1 MARDRRDKQNKS
13 KNKNKRKKGDAKKI
27 APKRI
32 ATRAKRKASSVSEV
46 RTGTPKR
53 AVSGRTSS
61 ARSGRDATSAGWAV
75 ALEAAAPSAPAVV
88 ATEPELV
95 IEAEVPPPH
104 AAPDRP
110 SAFEQSAW
118 QGRSAALPWVML
130 DEGFSSVAGMEAID
144 ATAMARL
151 RAHVLRLKGGRFG
164 GGDSFVSLPADA
176 DALVHEHLRDWIGRG
191 THGADGVARVVVV
204 AHDIMADESSIL
216 RLARHHAGWWLAN
229 GVYPIHLLWE
239 SGLGATLTEMAEAAS
254 VRALGEHRAFE
265 AGVDPILE
273 GSLRALGAPILWSGA
288 KRGSERAF
296 DADGGGRQLLRS
308 LKRVIDEAGR
318 PVELHLVGFG
328 AGALLAAQA
337 IRTIAAEGLGRV
349 RTLALA
355 APAISMS
362 AFRSDI
368 APFAGFA
375 VRRLA
380 LFTLARDL
388 ERASAFGSYRRSF
401 LSLLRGAL
409 EEESPSE
416 ILGLEESLRRC
427 PDVAQVFGLGGA
439 SGAPG
444 EAYFAGIAPDV
455 TEATTLSHFE
465 DDRSTLNSMLRRV
478 LDQPEGGIV
487 SYRPLGEAAA
497 GAALGTDDFDRRLAS
512 ELDRR
517 GIDWAWMRAQL
528 AGERSEAAPVVA
540 AAASEASDAS
550 SPPSDVPG
558 LTPTDATIERASMD
572 SLVDVV
578 LPTDRPLREQAVRR
592 DEPIGDEGERP
603 SRSFALAIGIDRYA
617 GRPLN
622 GAAADALLWN
632 ETFARLGFATREP
645 LLDGDATRAEMLAQM
660 RSLLAD
666 ARAGDSVAIFFAGYG
681 TTVRDPWEAEGA
693 DATLHLVDAIVPV
706 DGDSGAL
713 IIGSDCV
720 ELLGDAA
727 DGVLVTLILDCS
739 FADRRDRLAACW
751 DASASPVADDSAERD
766 TDIEPLRRSYPLS
779 DVQAARHVAF
789 RRRIGQVARPERW
802 GHGLGVAAD
811 AGPVV
816 ITASAADESAWER
829 DGYGAFS
836 LAATRV
842 LRTAHGRGELHR
854 LSHQA
859 FVDRVSELLAEG
871 GQRPTLHAS
880 RGIDGQLPFGC
891 PFVGPLT
898 QVAGSGA

>member
-1 MARDRRDKQNKS
+1 MARERREK
-13 KNKNKRKKGDAKKI
+13 KNKNGKKKGDAKKP
-27 APKRI
+27 APKRV
-32 ATRAKRKASSVSEV
+32 AARSKRKASAGQSANARAGRRAARGGWEV
-46 RTGTPKR
+46 R
-53 AVSGRTSS
+53 
-61 ARSGRDATSAGWAV
+61 
-75 ALEAAAPSAPAVV
+75 LEAVRAEVAPDVTPDI
-88 ATEPELV
+88 V
-95 IEAEVPPPH
+95 IEAEVPPPQ
-104 AAPDRP
+104 ASPDRP
-110 SAFEQSAW
+110 SAFERSAW
-118 QGRSAALPWVML
+118 QGRSVSLPWVML
-130 DEGFSSVAGMEAID
+130 DEGFSSVGGIEAID
-144 ATAMARL
+144 AAAMARL

-164 GGDSFVSLPADA
+164 GGERFVSLPADA
-176 DALVHEHLRDWIGRG
+176 DGLVHERLRDWIASG
-191 THGADGVARVVVV
+191 THPSDGVARVVLV
-204 AHDIMADESSIL
+204 AHDIMAEEASIL

-239 SGLGATLTEMAEAAS
+239 SGLGDTLAEVAAAARS
-254 VRALGEHRAFE
+254 RALGARGTTDAALDARASV
-265 AGVDPILE
+265 GIDPILE

-288 KRGSERAF
+288 KRGAERAF

-308 LKRVIDEAGR
+308 LRQVIDASSR
-318 PVELHLVGFG
+318 PVEVHIVGFG
-328 AGALLAAQA
+328 AGAMLAAQA
-337 IRTIAAEGLGRV
+337 IRTMATEALGRV

-362 AFRSDI
+362 ACRTDI
-368 APFAGFA
+368 APFVGFG

-388 ERASAFGSYRRSF
+388 ERAAAFAGYRRSF

-409 EEESPSE
+409 EEESPAE
-416 ILGLEESLRRC
+416 ILGLEESLRRS
-427 PDVAQVFGLGGA
+427 PDIAQLFGLGGA

-444 EAYFAGIAPDV
+444 EAHFAGVAPGI
-455 TEATTLSHFE
+455 TEATSLASFE
-465 DDRSTLNSMLRRV
+465 DDRATLNSILRRV

-487 SYRPLGEAAA
+487 SYRPLEETA
-497 GAALGTDDFDRRLAS
+497 GVLPAGDDFDRRLS
-512 ELDRR
+512 NELDRR
-517 GIDWAWMRAQL
+517 GIDWSWMRAQL
-528 AGERSEAAPVVA
+528 AGERSEAAPVA
-540 AAASEASDAS
+540 AEMPSEASDAS
-550 SPPSDVPG
+550 PATEPAPSDERRP
-558 LTPTDATIERASMD
+558 TPTDAPTERTSMGA
-572 SLVDVV
+572 LVDVV
-578 LPTDRPLREQAVRR
+578 LPTDRPLRERAVRR
-592 DEPIGDEGERP
+592 EEDTAAEAGRA

-645 LLDGDATRAEMLAQM
+645 LLDGEATRAEMLAQM

-693 DATLHLVDAIVPV
+693 DASLHLVDAIVPV

-727 DGVLVTLILDCS
+727 DGVRVTLILDCS

-751 DASASPVADDSAERD
+751 DGSATPAADDSAERD

-802 GHGLGVAAD
+802 GQGLGAATG

-859 FVDRVSELLAEG
+859 FVDRVSELLAES

-880 RGIDGQLPFGC
+880 RGIDGQLPFGF
-891 PFVGPLT
+891 PSVGPLT
-898 QVAGSGA
+898 RAAGSGA